1 MTRHLIFTSC
11 LLLFTT
17 AQPSIFAVDFEKE
30 IKPLLKQYCYECHSE
45 ERKKE
50 KAGYVFDNVKRLA
63 KDIGSGRV
71 IEPGRPGSSH
81 FYEVIANPNLDE
93 AMPPDGPMPDAAIA
107 IIRKW
112 VAEGAMI
119 DPNAPK
125 PVFKKELPPIMKWT
139 NTEGKSIKA
148 GFERIE
154 GDSVVLRMVNGPY
167 VKFALS
173 KLSAESQQLAR
184 ECAAP

>member
-1 MTRHLIFTSC
+1 MIRRFIPTQG
-11 LLLFTT
+11 LFLFLC
-17 AQPSIFAVDFEKE
+17 ASVHAVDFEKE
-30 IKPLLKQYCYECHSE
+30 IKPILKENCFECHSE
-45 ERKKE
+45 VRKKE
-50 KAGYVFDNVKRLA
+50 KAGFVFDNSKRFA
-63 KDIGSGRV
+63 KDIGV
-71 IEPGRPGSSH
+71 NLNIEPGRPGSSH
-81 FYEVIANPNLDE
+81 FFEVISNPDVKH
-93 AMPPDGPMPDAAIA
+93 AMPPDGPMKAADIE

-112 VAEGAMI
+112 IAEGAML
-119 DPNAPK
+119 DANGPK

>member
-1 MTRHLIFTSC
+1 MILRLITTQGLF
-11 LLLFTT
+11 LLLC
-17 AQPSIFAVDFEKE
+17 ASVHAVDFVKE
-30 IKPLLKQYCYECHSE
+30 IQPILKANCYECHSE

-50 KAGYVFDNVKRLA
+50 KAGFVFDNPKRFA
-63 KDIGSGRV
+63 KDIGV
-71 IEPGRPGSSH
+71 NLNIEPGRPGSSH
-81 FYEVIANPNLDE
+81 FFEVISNPDVKH
-93 AMPPDGPMPDAAIA
+93 AMPPDGPMKPADIE

-112 VAEGAMI
+112 IAEGALL
-119 DPNAPK
+119 DANAPK

-167 VKFALS
+167 VKFPLS
-173 KLSAESQQLAR
+173 KLSAESQQLAK